1 LFVGRLSLPF
11 PTVIM
16 KPLVLFDIDG
26 TLMRS
31 QGVGV
36 SAMQMAFDT
45 LYPGRG
51 LRMEGVPVAG
61 RLDTLIWGDVMR
73 GGGLEPTPADEVL
86 FRERYKAFL
95 TERLGTAMVRRMPG
109 VLELVD
115 RLHNADR
122 SVVGL
127 LTGNWKDTGL
137 LKIAT
142 AGFNLGHFRLGA
154 FAGDGPDRRSL
165 PPVAMRRYEELVGH
179 APLPERTVIIGDTP
193 LDVDC
198 AHHNGCRVIAV
209 ATGDFTVEELQAT
222 GADLVVETLEDAAA
236 IERWLLD

>member
-1 LFVGRLSLPF
+1 
-11 PTVIM
+11 M

-36 SAMQMAFDT
+36 SAMQMAFDA

-51 LRMEGVPVAG
+51 LSMQGVPVAG

-73 GGGLEPTPADEVL
+73 KGGLEPTEAEQRT
-86 FRERYKAFL
+86 FRETYKRFL
-95 TERLGTAMVRRMPG
+95 TERLGSAIVRRMPG
-109 VLELVD
+109 VLELVE
-115 RLHNADR
+115 RLHTRDE

-127 LTGNWKDTGL
+127 LTGNWPDTGL

-142 AGFNLGHFRLGA
+142 AGFTTAHFRIGA

-165 PPVAMRRYEELVGH
+165 PPVAMGRYETAYG
-179 APLPERTVIIGDTP
+179 ARPRPERTIIIGDTP

-209 ATGDFTVEELQAT
+209 ATGDFTSEQLRAT
-222 GADLVVETLEDAAA
+222 GADLVVETLEA
-236 IERWLLD
+236 IDEIEAWLLR